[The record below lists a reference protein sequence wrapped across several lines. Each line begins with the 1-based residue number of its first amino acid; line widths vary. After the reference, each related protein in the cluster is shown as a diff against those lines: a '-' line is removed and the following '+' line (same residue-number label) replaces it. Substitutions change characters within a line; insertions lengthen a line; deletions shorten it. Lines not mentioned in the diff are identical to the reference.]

1 MQSSS
6 LLLSCAVC
14 ILAFQQPF
22 TFAQG
27 LPKAELDALKAL
39 QDGAAA
45 SNKLPIQQRFLI
57 RLIADGEQLDLADVA
72 LATKDNKSGLTGPVT
87 ELEVHHH
94 DSGYFG
100 YGLADIA
107 KLSKVRKLEFNECAF
122 DKEGGH
128 LFEIAKGCPEIE
140 SLSFRGCVF
149 DRPVIRLMATFPK
162 LKHLEV
168 ESSYLGDGIL
178 SYDQCFPRLETL
190 ALFQSGAADR
200 EAANLAKLS
209 SLRRVDIQECG
220 LTGKGVRLIAGMKT
234 MKFVFAESIDI
245 SDEEAERIEKD
256 FAKIHCEVYGEQKLI
271 ENADTDK

>member
-1 MQSSS
+1 MQASS

-27 LPKAELDALKAL
+27 LPKIESDALKAL
-39 QDGAAA
+39 QEGAAA
-45 SNKLPIQQRFLI
+45 ANKSPLKQQYLI
-57 RLIADGEQLDLADVA
+57 RLVADGEQFDLADVD
-72 LATKDNKSGLTGPVT
+72 LAAKDEKAGLAGPVT

-107 KLSKVRKLEFNECAF
+107 RLSKLRKLKFKDCTF

-128 LFEIAKGCPEIE
+128 LFEIAKGCPDIE
-140 SLSFRGCVF
+140 SLSFRDCVF
-149 DRPVIRLMATFPK
+149 ERPVIRLMATFPK

-178 SYDQCFPRLETL
+178 SYDQCFPKLETL
-190 ALFQSGAADR
+190 TLFQSGAADR
-200 EAANLAKLS
+200 EAANLAKLF
-209 SLRRVDIQECG
+209 SLQRIEIQECG
-220 LTGKGVRLIAGMKT
+220 LTGKGVRLIAAMKS

-256 FAKIHCEVYGEQKLI
+256 FAKIHCEVYGERKLI